1 MQKNG
6 NSYLLNQETDK
17 DTIRLIILG
26 ISSLILIGM
35 LIVTILQAAGGNSRD
50 ALILTLGM
58 IPVLIAIGFIYFRRI
73 ELASALIAGSLSLLI
88 TILATIGQGIYDIGT
103 MAFPAILIIASL
115 VLKRNTVIY
124 LTVLIVVCNAWLVF
138 GAYYEVYQPFYPEQS
153 FPRQFVITSL
163 ILLVTMI
170 AVYILSNTVRR
181 SLASAKK
188 EVEERQKVE
197 QALREAETMYRALVE
212 QTSVVIY
219 RDMPDENAKNI
230 YISPQIEEL
239 TGYAPSEWDRDP
251 FFWQSVVHPD
261 DLTRILNEIKHYI
274 ETGEKTVSEYRL
286 KTKDK
291 RWIWVRDEA
300 VVVNDDQGKP
310 KYVHGVFIDITDK
323 KNAELKVKQREAIL
337 SAVAKTAQLLLVSTD
352 WRTDINKIL
361 RLLGAASGASH
372 VYVFENH
379 SGKDGVLL
387 SSQKYE
393 WAAPGI
399 KSELDNPIYQGT
411 RLIPVP
417 GIEDWHK
424 KLIDGKPFYGSQQQY
439 PRYWEKV
446 HTNTGLKT
454 LLDVPVFVNGE
465 WWGIIG
471 FDDYVN
477 EMPWSQ
483 SEIDALVA
491 AAGNLGT
498 AIERQFSDK
507 GLRESE
513 EKFNLA
519 FKHTYVSN
527 AIVRAS
533 DHRILEVNDSFCK
546 VTGYSR
552 DDVTGKRAGRD
563 LNIWLYQKDRDFII
577 NSLTN
582 RGFVD
587 EYKGKFRRKNGDI
600 GTGLLYAANV
610 MIADEICQLYSF
622 VDISDIDQLLDE
634 LKSKNDELQAFTYTV
649 SHDLK
654 APLVTISGFMGFL
667 EQDARAGD
675 TDKLDKDILRINEA
689 VSKMQRLL
697 DELLELSRIG
707 RMMNSPDNVPFSDI
721 VREAL
726 ETVEGRLKTGQVQVE
741 VEEDL
746 PSVYGDKVRLVE
758 VIQNLVDNSSKFMAD
773 QPEPRIKI
781 GAIRTDDNAVFYVSD
796 NGSGIAPE
804 HFDRVFGL
812 FNKLDNETEGTG
824 IGLALVKRIVEVHG
838 GRIWV
843 ESKGVGEGTTFYFTL
858 AEQPTNEGDDGK

>member
-1 MQKNG
+1 MPKNE
-6 NSYLLNQETDK
+6 NSYLLNQDTNK
-17 DTIRLIILG
+17 DTIRVIFLSIC
-26 ISSLILIGM
+26 
-35 LIVTILQAAGGNSRD
+35 
-50 ALILTLGM
+50 ALILVGMGIVAMLQFADGNSMDAMVLVVGM
-58 IPVLIAIGFIYFRRI
+58 IPILLSIGFIYFRRI
-73 ELASALIAGSLSLLI
+73 EFASILIAGSLA
-88 TILATIGQGIYDIGT
+88 ILMTVLSTIGQGIYDIGT

-115 VLKRNTVIY
+115 VLKRNSVIY
-124 LTVLIVVCNAWLVF
+124 LTALIILCNAWLVF
-138 GAYYEVYQPFYPEQS
+138 GAYYGLYQPSYPEQS

-163 ILLVTMI
+163 ILLITMV

-212 QTSVVIY
+212 QTSVAIY
-219 RDMPDENAKNI
+219 RDEADEKAKNL
-230 YISPQIEEL
+230 YISPQIESML
-239 TGYAPSEWDRDP
+239 GFSKDEWNNNP
-251 FFWQSVVHPD
+251 YLWESLLHPED
-261 DLTRILNEIKHYI
+261 HANMVEDIQRYIKS
-274 ETGEKTVSEYRL
+274 GEKSITEYRL
-286 KTKDK
+286 RTKNQG
-291 RWIWVRDEA
+291 WVWVRDES
-300 VVVNDDQGKP
+300 VVVKDKNGVPEYVQG
-310 KYVHGVFIDITDK
+310 VLIDITENKSIDQK
-323 KNAELKVKQREAIL
+323 IKHRELIL

-352 WRTDINKIL
+352 WRMDINKIL
-361 RLLGAASGASH
+361 RLLGEASGASH
-372 VYVFENH
+372 VYIFENH
-379 SGKDGVLL
+379 LGRDGVLL

-393 WAAPGI
+393 WTAPGI
-399 KSELDNPIYQGT
+399 KSELDNPIYQNT

-424 KLIDGKPFYGSQQQY
+424 NLFHGKPFYGSEKQY
-439 PRYWEKV
+439 PRYWKKAYS
-446 HTNTGLKT
+446 NSGLKT

-477 EMPWSQ
+477 EMPWTQ

-498 AIERQFSDK
+498 AIERQFSDED
-507 GLRESE
+507 LRKSE

-533 DHRILEVNDSFCK
+533 DHRILDVNDSFCK
-546 VTGYSR
+546 VMGYSR
-552 DDVTGKRAGRD
+552 NEVTGKRAGRD
-563 LNIWLYQKDRDFII
+563 LNIWLDQNDRDFII

-582 RGFVD
+582 QGFVD

-610 MIADEICQLYSF
+610 MIADEYCHLYSF

-675 TDKLDKDILRINEA
+675 IQKLDKDIVRINEA

-697 DELLELSRIG
+697 DELLALSRIG
-707 RMMNSPDNVPFSDI
+707 RMMNTPQNVLFSEI

-726 ETVEGRLKTGQVQVE
+726 ETVEGRLKASQVQVE
-741 VEEDL
+741 VEEVL
-746 PSVYGDKVRLVE
+746 PTVYGDKVRLIE
-758 VIQNLVDNSSKFMAD
+758 AMQNLIDNAAKFMAD
-773 QPEPRIKI
+773 QPEPKIKI
-781 GAIRTDDNAVFYVSD
+781 GANQKGDNLVFYVSD
-796 NGSGIAPE
+796 NGAGISPE

-812 FNKLDNETEGTG
+812 FNKLDNQSEGTG
-824 IGLALVKRIVEVHG
+824 IGLALVKRIIEVHG

-843 ESKGVGEGTTFYFTL
+843 ESKGSRKGTTFFFTL
-858 AEQPTNEGDDGK
+858 AEQPITEDNDGE